1 MGNMKDSGV
10 EWIGMI
16 PEEWNK
22 NKVRYIF
29 SIMGGNGFPIELQ
42 GKDDGKY
49 PFCKCS
55 DINGKQMYVDTA
67 ANCVDEQDIKENKFN
82 IIPVNSLIFAKIGEA
97 LKKNHRKLNAV
108 ECCIDN
114 NTQALAVI
122 NKDYDY
128 RYAYYVFTNIDM
140 YEFDNGGPVPSV
152 NNNKLK
158 DLYIP
163 KPMLSEQQLIAN
175 FLDDKVGKID
185 DILSDLRK
193 QVETLQ
199 KYKKSV
205 ITKAVTKGLNPD
217 VAMKDS
223 GIDWIGAISK
233 EAKIIKL
240 KYFSYM
246 KGRIGWQG
254 LKSEDF
260 IEEGPY
266 CVTGTDFH
274 NGKIDWSTC
283 YHVSEERYNMDTNIH
298 IKIGDLLVTKD
309 GTIGKLARVEEL
321 PDKACLNSHLLIIR
335 PLKDMFTNSFL
346 YYVMSSSVFTEYYSL
361 VSTGTT
367 MDSLSQEKMGEFIF
381 PVFEIAEQERIA
393 DYLDDKCAKIDEL
406 IKDKEAQIE
415 KMEKYKKSLI
425 YEYVTGKK
433 RVKGA
438 V

>member
-1 MGNMKDSGV
+1 MGKMKDSGI
-10 EWIGMI
+10 EWIGEI
-16 PEEWNK
+16 PEEWDVNRLRYVCALK
-22 NKVRYIF
+22 TGGTPADKIGINDDENGSPWITAPDMDESYKIKKYSQYITQDAINLCKYKLFPPKSILLVCIASVGKLGMIEDYCYSNQQITALMPNRKVFPEFLLYYIQ
-29 SIMGGNGFPIELQ
+29 SICHKIVEDASSSVVPI
-42 GKDDGKY
+42 
-49 PFCKCS
+49 
-55 DINGKQMYVDTA
+55 INSTYLK
-67 ANCVDEQDIKENKFN
+67 DIKVVMP
-82 IIPVNSLIFAKIGEA
+82 IL
-97 LKKNHRKLNAV
+97 
-108 ECCIDN
+108 
-114 NTQALAVI
+114 Q
-122 NKDYDY
+122 
-128 RYAYYVFTNIDM
+128 
-140 YEFDNGGPVPSV
+140 
-152 NNNKLK
+152 
-158 DLYIP
+158 
-163 KPMLSEQQLIAN
+163 EQQLIAE

-199 KYKKSV
+199 KYNKSV
-205 ITKAVTKGLNPD
+205 ITKAVTKGLNPN
-217 VAMKDS
+217 VKMKDS
-223 GIDWIGAISK
+223 GIDWIGEISK

-260 IEEGPY
+260 IDEGPY

-381 PVFEIAEQERIA
+381 PVFEIAEQESIA
-393 DYLDDKCAKIDEL
+393 DYLDNKCSKIDEL